1 MIIQIKSPTRVLFK
15 DGVRS
20 EFIFH
25 LIDSRKQPNPVCFR
39 CLSDHGD
46 LDQIALPRTV
56 ELIENL
62 VKGNSSNQMWDN
74 YGVLADIVVSFS
86 LCMFVVI

>member
-1 MIIQIKSPTRVLFK
+1 MV
-15 DGVRS
+15 S
-20 EFIFH
+20 EVSLYFI
-25 LIDSRKQPNPVCFR
+25 SSTPESQPNPVCFR

-46 LDQIALPRTV
+46 LDQIVLPRMV